1 MPSLRWLGRRWYLGS
16 DDLSVPASCTA
27 FVRSIGG
34 ALLWLQYCDGLSPSL
49 RQACSATHYTNT
61 AAILLEILVIRQSTR
76 GAVVD
81 CESRDRAVRPLLT
94 AHLVLSLGELCLG
107 VWAATQVEYVATDSC
122 GVSLFLLRASLLAY
136 LCSIVAGLT
145 FLATLMKSGHAHAV
159 AHERPNQ
166 HPDSSLRPSP
176 ARTRTRT
183 FAPLQVAAE
192 GWAKRWI
199 KSLCVCVRLDETAER
214 VLVQC
219 LTSARQPA
227 YTPASASA
235 SVPPPPPSIPCGPP
249 GCSCARGLVP
259 GRAAAATVAI
269 SLRHET
275 LDARH
280 ESHEAC
286 PRPTGVRARARADLG
301 RHDRGTVPRLAP
313 PGRGG
318 AGGGG
323 GGEGGGGGWAGGGVR
338 SLRDLLRAPR
348 RPHEL
353 ARVGCEL
360 LGGPGSGP
368 GGLGAAPRSLRA
380 GRRWWWRRRWRR
392 RRSEASSEAC
402 CVLGA
407 ARGAARHVA
416 SSLRVRLAPL
426 RLPTL
431 RPLLPSCASRTLFAV
446 RSGLARQRRPWAAR
460 PLGRRRGGNTGRG
473 CAARH
478 SGHRGQPV
486 LHAAR

>member
-16 DDLSVPASCTA
+16 DDLFVPASCTA

-49 RQACSATHYTNT
+49 RQACLATHCANT

-107 VWAATQVEYVATDSC
+107 IWAATQVEYVATDSC

-183 FAPLQVAAE
+183 FSPLQVAAE

-227 YTPASASA
+227 YTPAPASASA
-235 SVPPPPPSIPCGPP
+235 SVPPPPPSSPCGPP
-249 GCSCARGLVP
+249 GCSCA
-259 GRAAAATVAI
+259 
-269 SLRHET
+269 
-275 LDARH
+275 
-280 ESHEAC
+280 
-286 PRPTGVRARARADLG
+286 
-301 RHDRGTVPRLAP
+301 
-313 PGRGG
+313 
-318 AGGGG
+318 
-323 GGEGGGGGWAGGGVR
+323 
-338 SLRDLLRAPR
+338 
-348 RPHEL
+348 
-353 ARVGCEL
+353 
-360 LGGPGSGP
+360 
-368 GGLGAAPRSLRA
+368 
-380 GRRWWWRRRWRR
+380 
-392 RRSEASSEAC
+392 
-402 CVLGA
+402 
-407 ARGAARHVA
+407 
-416 SSLRVRLAPL
+416 
-426 RLPTL
+426 
-431 RPLLPSCASRTLFAV
+431 
-446 RSGLARQRRPWAAR
+446 
-460 PLGRRRGGNTGRG
+460 
-473 CAARH
+473 
-478 SGHRGQPV
+478 
-486 LHAAR
+486 